1 MILDMQNF
9 CKSVVDFLQ
18 SEYND
23 GYSFRIERYMA
34 LPPEFRPFNKERIEL
49 KIEMSPRYRITIC
62 NDSMHYLFKLFL
74 EGEYLEDRKQYRW
87 QKELI
92 DMIEGG

>member
-1 MILDMQNF
+1 MILEMGSF
-9 CKSVVDFLQ
+9 CEKVIDFLQ

-23 GYSFRIERYMA
+23 GYSFKIERYMA

-49 KIEMSPRYRITIC
+49 KIDISPRYRITIC
-62 NDSMHYLFKLFL
+62 DDSVRYLFKLYL
-74 EGEYLEDRKQYRW
+74 EGEFLEDRKQYKW

-92 DMIEGG
+92 DMIEGS

>member
-1 MILDMQNF
+1 MVFSIIKNNIHYDIKKRNVESYDIKGKEIIF
-9 CKSVVDFLQ
+9 S
-18 SEYND
+18 
-23 GYSFRIERYMA
+23 
-34 LPPEFRPFNKERIEL
+34 KERIEL
-49 KIEMSPRYRITIC
+49 KIEMSPRYRLTIC
-62 NDSMHYLFKLFL
+62 TDSMHYLFKLFM